1 MNALVYQIQAEAP
14 LLMTGLMGDPNSSVS
29 YPYVPGSA
37 IRGALVNRHTPGG
50 IQKLAEADAE
60 RRLFFGENVR
70 FLNAYPLDRR
80 GGRTLPTPLSWVHDK
95 HTPISEGTP
104 IEDVGSDDTTFE
116 EPKGIGSD
124 RPFCWLD
131 GAAVEFYRPEMTL
144 SVHTAR
150 ERVKGRAT
158 PAEGAVFRYEAIAAG
173 EQFGGAILS
182 PDAQQLETLKALL
195 LRGDFWI
202 GGSRSGSYGHIR
214 VLSADTQ
221 PFPETPVINDDLGP
235 ADALVLTLLS
245 NTILRTREGAY
256 SDVLLPEFLPA
267 TLREAI
273 TPEPV
278 RAFKRVADLGG
289 FNRRWG
295 LPLDQAIAVL
305 AGSVFVYDVVRPIAA
320 AALQEL
326 QEEGIGE
333 RRLDGF
339 GRVGVNW
346 HYEHPQITV
355 REIKSTESPDTVT
368 LTGDSQ
374 ALAQAMTLRWL
385 RQDLDRLLADH
396 IQKLGGKLSRI
407 PNRAQLSRL
416 RVVALNALPERDI
429 WRLLAFLFD
438 GNLKSVAREQY
449 LAARVDSIRMLDWL
463 TALLLNALPEVECR
477 TLHAKLEHAKIE
489 VRDKKRTTEE
499 LHTHVQ
505 LYRKAHIN
513 GTPLLELLRR
523 RLDENEGS
531 RSIWRRSIWDHLSD
545 TEIPVQKLGDI
556 ETKPTDELAQEYTI
570 RLIAGLLHRATKEV
584 QE

>member
-1 MNALVYQIQAEAP
+1 MNALVYRIQAEAP

-37 IRGALVNRHTPGG
+37 IRGALVNRHKPGG
-50 IQKLAEADAE
+50 IQKLAEADAD

-70 FLNAYPLDRR
+70 FLNAYPLDRK
-80 GGRTLPTPLSWVHDK
+80 GGRTLPTPLSWVYDK
-95 HTPISEGTP
+95 HTSINEGTP
-104 IEDVGSDDTTFE
+104 IEDVSSDDTTFE
-116 EPKGIGSD
+116 EPKGIGID

-131 GAAVEFYRPEMTL
+131 GAAVEFYRPEMTV

-182 PDAQQLETLKALL
+182 SDAQQLETLKALL
-195 LRGDFWI
+195 LRGDLWI

-214 VLSADTQ
+214 VRSADTQ

-245 NTILRTREGAY
+245 NTILRTREGTY
-256 SDVLLPEFLPA
+256 SDVLVPEFLPA
-267 TLREAI
+267 SLREAI

-295 LPLDQAIAVL
+295 LPLDQATAVL

-320 AALQEL
+320 ATLQEL

-346 HYEHPQITV
+346 HCEHAQITV
-355 REIKSTESPDTVT
+355 REIKPTESPDTVI

-374 ALAQAMTLRWL
+374 VLAQAMTLRWL

-396 IQKLGGKLSRI
+396 IQKLGGELSRI
-407 PNRAQLSRL
+407 PSRAQLSRL

-429 WRLLAFLFD
+429 WRLLAFFFD

-463 TALLLNALPEVECR
+463 TALLLNALSEAACK
-477 TLHAKLEHAKIE
+477 TLHARLAEAE
-489 VRDKKRTTEE
+489 EASRTKKQPANE
-499 LHTHVQ
+499 LDDDIK
-505 LYRKAHIN
+505 RFGKACIN
-513 GTPLLELLRR
+513 GTSLTDLLKR
-523 RLDENEGS
+523 RLDRKEN
-531 RSIWRRSIWDHLSD
+531 SIWRRSIWDRLSD
-545 TEIPVQKLGDI
+545 TEIPVRKLGNI
-556 ETKPTDELAQEYTI
+556 ETRLTDELAQEYTI
-570 RLIAGLLHRATKEV
+570 RLIAGLLHRATKEI